1 MHQSTKQFKN
11 KNILIYGLGISGKAC
26 FKYLNNNNN
35 ITVYDDKLS
44 NIPKKYIRYS
54 INKSNIIKK
63 IFNYIVLS
71 PGIDINKCSL
81 KKFLKKNK
89 NKIISELDIFYLDN
103 LKNKKITITGTNG
116 KSTTCKLLYDVLV
129 KNNFDVRLVGNI
141 GNPIL
146 LEKNIKPKTI
156 FVIEA
161 SSYQIEYSK
170 YFKADLAIILNISPN
185 HLERHKTL
193 KNYIRSKFKLIKNQ
207 KKNSLAFIEKDNK
220 YLDKELIKNKVN
232 SKVIKVSFQNL
243 NNLKKKINN
252 PYFENMDNKKNL
264 MFVLNLSKK
273 LKLNNTKVI
282 QAINLFKGLNFR
294 QQIIY
299 KNKKLLIIN
308 NSKST
313 TFSSSINLLQ
323 MYKNI
328 YWLVGGK
335 FKKGDKFKL
344 NKNYYKN
351 IHAYIVGK
359 NANFFADKFK
369 NKIKY
374 SIFQNIKNA
383 LDKII
388 FDTKINNINPK
399 NIIFS
404 PSAASFDKFK
414 NFEERGKYFNYL
426 IKKTKLINKINAGK

>member
-1 MHQSTKQFKN
+1 
-11 KNILIYGLGISGKAC
+11 
-26 FKYLNNNNN
+26 
-35 ITVYDDKLS
+35 
-44 NIPKKYIRYS
+44 
-54 INKSNIIKK
+54 
-63 IFNYIVLS
+63 
-71 PGIDINKCSL
+71 
-81 KKFLKKNK
+81 
-89 NKIISELDIFYLDN
+89 
-103 LKNKKITITGTNG
+103 
-116 KSTTCKLLYDVLV
+116 
-129 KNNFDVRLVGNI
+129 
-141 GNPIL
+141 
-146 LEKNIKPKTI
+146 
-156 FVIEA
+156 
-161 SSYQIEYSK
+161 
-170 YFKADLAIILNISPN
+170 
-185 HLERHKTL
+185 
-193 KNYIRSKFKLIKNQ
+193 
-207 KKNSLAFIEKDNK
+207 
-220 YLDKELIKNKVN
+220 
-232 SKVIKVSFQNL
+232 
-243 NNLKKKINN
+243 
-252 PYFENMDNKKNL
+252 MDNKKNL